1 MLLAMLTMRLSG
13 HLDNGHLELMNAC
26 LCTDAPETVDLLFID
41 EGHLLFAE
49 RRQSNDL
56 WTKLKFLAGAGKQ
69 LPQENRLRVIL
80 AVMYGVKPSGVRA
93 VPATRSQLWQADM
106 QARVTA
112 AGGAHASNVAGQGAE
127 SMEVDALADVNEVAL
142 ESPMAFR
149 ADHVIGVLHDG
160 RSGADMPA
168 LALDLSEYDELIESF
183 RQSCRL
189 TDALSDQTLKTA
201 IFEITNGLVC
211 LCSWARAFALL
222 CTGL

>member
-1 MLLAMLTMRLSG
+1 MLTMRLSG